1 MVTKRRITSKIKQL
15 RTERYMGWT
24 IRKMK
29 IVDSGIV
36 FWQSDNNLR
45 PPHRERMSWG
55 DIGQAKAHIQEMST
69 AVKNEGRGAYA
80 LTHAQKIEAK
90 AAIDKLGDK
99 VKIAELLTFWE
110 RHHPD
115 GKAITVAEMLKG
127 WLAEAHEDGLKPTS
141 IRQNKQRLSA
151 FIGEIGKDAPC
162 ALVTGE
168 VVAGFLDRRRC
179 GKPTKMSWRKTL
191 HAFFEYCIEKQAM
204 SINPITKSRR
214 GRRRRKRIE
223 AATRIPEFMPVPKV
237 KNFMA
242 KAEELHPESVPA
254 LAIMFF
260 AGLRPFEVSAQ
271 YGLEPE
277 KLTEA
282 RDSAAAANKRLKNA
296 KPGSQAERTARIA
309 ADDARLKLKALMES
323 SKRARGKDPARKG
336 GLSWSNVNLAK
347 KFIRVLPETSK
358 TGAGRLV
365 EISDNLFLWLTKY
378 YRASGP
384 VAPSPVTIIRHR
396 RDIMKKAG
404 IKKWLPD
411 VARHSYATYHFA
423 MYENQDKL
431 QAQMGHSGKAYIL
444 TKHYKGLATKE
455 DAEEFWNIMPAN
467 ATEVVIQLAT
477 KGT

>member
-15 RTERYMGWT
+15 RAERYMGWS

-29 IVDSGIV
+29 ILDSGIV

-45 PPHRERMSWG
+45 PPHRERMSWE
-55 DIGQAKAHIQEMST
+55 DIGQAKAHIQAMST
-69 AVKNEGRGAYA
+69 AVKNEGRSAYA

-99 VKIAELLTFWE
+99 VKIADLLAFWE
-110 RHHPD
+110 QHHPD
-115 GKAITVAEMLKG
+115 GKAITLVEMFRG
-127 WLAEAHEDGLKPTS
+127 WLAEAQEDGLKPTS

-151 FIGEIGKDAPC
+151 FIGEVGEDTPC
-162 ALVTGE
+162 VLVTGE
-168 VVAGFLDRRRC
+168 VVAGFLGQRPC

-204 SINPITKSRR
+204 SSNPIIKSRR

-223 AATRIPEFMPVPKV
+223 AATKIPEFMPVKTV
-237 KNFMA
+237 NNFMA

-271 YGLEPE
+271 YGLETSE
-277 KLTEA
+277 LTSA
-282 RDSAAAANKRLKNA
+282 RDTTSAANKRLKNA
-296 KPGSQAERTARIA
+296 KPGSQAERAARIA
-309 ADDARLKLKALMES
+309 VDDARQKLKALMES
-323 SKRARGKDPARKG
+323 SRKKRGKAPATMG
-336 GLSWSNVNLAK
+336 GLDWTNVNLAK

-365 EISDNLFLWLTKY
+365 DISDNLFLWLTKY
-378 YRASGP
+378 YRASGL
-384 VAPSPVTIIRHR
+384 VAPSPVTLIRHR

-431 QAQMGHSGKAYIL
+431 QGQMGHSGKAYIL

-455 DAEEFWNIMPAN
+455 EAEEFWNIKPAN
-467 ATEVVIQLAT
+467 ATDGGIQLAT
-477 KGT
+477 KGA